1 MVNWFNFWSQS
12 NAYLSRVSFIPRQL
26 RLIVGS
32 PFMFSEMALNKLE
45 QQVPEAKTKEEAEAR
60 IELTTLKYSENCACV
75 TFDHQH
81 QFDLN
86 RELQSILGSAN

>member
-1 MVNWFNFWSQS
+1 
-12 NAYLSRVSFIPRQL
+12 
-26 RLIVGS
+26 
-32 PFMFSEMALNKLE
+32 MFSEMAPNKLE

-81 QFDLN
+81 QFDVN
-86 RELQSILGSAN
+86 REM